1 MIILKVT
8 KNQGFSFFAH
18 DTFFEKPKGQ
28 VKLTPPNPLEYP
40 TDCQN
45 VRKASPSDFHC

>member
-8 KNQGFSFFAH
+8 ENQGFFLVIH
-18 DTFFEKPKGQ
+18 DAYFVKPKGQ

-45 VRKASPSDFHC
+45 VRKASPYDFHC